1 MKTNMLSM
9 ATTTAAVRR
18 HSKWGKCL
26 NGPAPRPSLIVT
38 IDLDQIYAAVKFQAQ
53 RELKR
58 ITADV
63 RGNNKRRMRSLSPT
77 LARITLAASISNC
90 FIRLL
95 KLLYVVGKK

>member
-77 LARITLAASISNC
+77 LARITLVPQTVS
-90 FIRLL
+90 
-95 KLLYVVGKK
+95 